1 MNGGLSLKRSSRLR
15 VGVDVCTWINERG
28 YGRFTRELLTA
39 MVASSPDVD
48 FVYFADEWA
57 RASIERTTANVRIVC
72 VDQKAA
78 PTGAAAANSYR
89 SPADMFRLTQAIW
102 KVPMDVFFSPSVYT
116 YFPLPPRIPAVVTIH
131 DAIAEKFPKLTLPTL
146 RARLFWSA
154 KVRLAVWQARLIL
167 TVSEYSARD
176 LASELRIPPNR
187 IRVAPEAPSAPYRP
201 SDSKEQIL
209 EAAADVGLPRESR
222 WILYVGGF
230 NPHKHVDLIVKAH
243 AASLDLQGDSPLY
256 LVLVGDAVRDVFHS
270 DVERIRKAIAE
281 AGTERLVIWAGFV
294 PDEKLRHLQ
303 SGALA
308 LLLPSACEGFGLPA
322 VEAAACGTP
331 VIATT
336 KSPLPELLEGG
347 GIFVRPGHEGDL
359 VTALRAILKDEPA
372 RRRMGEVARFRT
384 GKLSWE
390 RSATVAMQHC
400 GKRPDEQV
408 AVLHG
413 DDLLSALQFR
423 RGRDRN
429 PALLAGSHAPGAR
442 GHSPAGC
449 GRP

>member
-1 MNGGLSLKRSSRLR
+1 LNGRLLLKRSPRLR

-57 RASIERTTANVRIVC
+57 RASIERSTANVRIVC
-72 VDQKAA
+72 VNQKAA

-89 SPADMFRLTQAIW
+89 SPADMLRLTQAIC

-176 LASELRIPPNR
+176 LASELRIPPNQ

-201 SDSKEQIL
+201 SDSQEQIL
-209 EAAADVGLPRESR
+209 EAAAEVGLPPQSR

-243 AASLDLQGDSPLY
+243 ASSLDLQGNSPLY

-270 DVERIRKAIAE
+270 DVERIRNTIAE

-331 VIATT
+331 VIATIE
-336 KSPLPELLEGG
+336 SPLPELLEGG
-347 GIFVRPGHEGDL
+347 GIFVQPGHEGDL

-390 RSATVAMQHC
+390 RSAAIAMQTL
-400 GKRPDEQV
+400 RE
-408 AVLHG
+408 A
-413 DDLLSALQFR
+413 
-423 RGRDRN
+423 
-429 PALLAGSHAPGAR
+429 AG
-442 GHSPAGC
+442 
-449 GRP
+449 